1 PLRRAN
7 MVINTKV
14 PPRTFE
20 ERMQLIRMKSPELSA
35 SEMLA
40 TAEQAKDA
48 TRQAEI
54 LELAKGLYPS
64 DHRAYNNLAVLDM
77 EAGRLETAARNLD
90 AAAEAAPGSPEV
102 LHNQAWVAYLQK
114 DWSKL
119 NLVVKRAQNIGQSLP
134 EFEAIMAIRSGK
146 YADAVSALPN
156 KNQDLLLALAH
167 CLNRDYDAAAKALKG
182 LDRQNPDVLYLS
194 AVVAARSKNSSG
206 VQRDLEALVASDPKV
221 KSSLRTDPEFA
232 SFRQETFFKNL
243 TL

>member
-1 PLRRAN
+1 MRESWDIITEDYLPPPQSQYGHQYQS
-7 MVINTKV
+7 

-90 AAAEAAPGSPEV
+90 AAAEAAPGS
-102 LHNQAWVAYLQK
+102 QR
-114 DWSKL
+114 SCIT
-119 NLVVKRAQNIGQSLP
+119 KRGWPTS
-134 EFEAIMAIRSGK
+134 RKTG
-146 YADAVSALPN
+146 PN
-156 KNQDLLLALAH
+156 
-167 CLNRDYDAAAKALKG
+167 
-182 LDRQNPDVLYLS
+182 
-194 AVVAARSKNSSG
+194 
-206 VQRDLEALVASDPKV
+206 
-221 KSSLRTDPEFA
+221 
-232 SFRQETFFKNL
+232 
-243 TL
+243 